1 MTIPLNLL
9 ILETLLGYNFI
20 YKPLLLE
27 VVTYPLY
34 LSIPSTPLY

>member
-9 ILETLLGYNFI
+9 ILETLLGYTFL
-20 YKPLLLE
+20 YKPLLLK
-27 VVTYPLY
+27 VVIYPLY